1 MTTKSD
7 FVFAQ
12 PRPEADIV
20 ERQSRRAVRQ
30 ECATNY
36 PMALRGLERP
46 PISIAVDLG
55 TNELGA
61 KVSAIP
67 PDNLV
72 IATLAGAPFGEDQHK
87 VIGNVETV
95 DVNPQAAFGNVSN
108 EAVALCIPEFDH
120 RQTPEAAAWR
130 LALLFRLRRKQW
142 MQDPKL
148 WPLRNEWRQTLLA
161 NSVPNGYCERA
172 NAYARV
178 FLEFA

>member
-1 MTTKSD
+1 
-7 FVFAQ
+7 
-12 PRPEADIV
+12 
-20 ERQSRRAVRQ
+20 
-30 ECATNY
+30 
-36 PMALRGLERP
+36 MALRGLERP

-172 NAYARV
+172 NAHARV